1 MGDTDG
7 VELCLSSFRQVKG
20 LIGAALQSGLA
31 SKTEPAVLVSACELI
46 LEGLHAQKKIS
57 RSDERGYG
65 AAKSEP
71 RGYGY
76 ENFSRSRRVN

>member
-1 MGDTDG
+1 N
-7 VELCLSSFRQVKG
+7 
-20 LIGAALQSGLA
+20 AAARSGLTDR
-31 SKTEPAVLVSACELI
+31 SRPGLTVSVCELI

-65 AAKSEP
+65 AAKKEP

-76 ENFSRSRRVN
+76 ENFSRSGRIN